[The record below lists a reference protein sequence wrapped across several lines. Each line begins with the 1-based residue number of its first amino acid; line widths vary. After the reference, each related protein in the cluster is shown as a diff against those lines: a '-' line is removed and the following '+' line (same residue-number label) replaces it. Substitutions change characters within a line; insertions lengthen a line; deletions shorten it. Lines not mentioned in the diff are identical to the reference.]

1 MASIRATDIAK
12 TFLAL
17 APAVGVV
24 SPVTSAWGMNISKLL
39 ATPDQTLGLFDT
51 GGTNPNPAIRLDFKT
66 FQVQVRGGPNDNAIA
81 YQKAQDVKDR
91 LLGIDSQDVLGDRM
105 ISLTMIGDITF
116 AGRDENDRPIYS
128 LNFRMIIEPV
138 ASTLTHREA
147 V

>member
-1 MASIRATDIAK
+1 MPGIRATDIAK
-12 TFLAL
+12 EFLKAT
-17 APAVGVV
+17 PAVGDIVV
-24 SPVTSAWGMNISKLL
+24 TNAWGMNISKLL
-39 ATPDQTLGLFDT
+39 ATPDRTIGLFDT

-66 FQVQVRGGPNDNAIA
+66 LQVQVRGGANDNAVA

-105 ISLTMIGDITF
+105 VSLTMLGDITF
-116 AGRDENDRPIYS
+116 AGRDENDRPIYT

-138 ASTLTHREA
+138 ASALTHREA